1 MDVSVEEVSDKNGC
15 LSRSMTI
22 KAINTIMT
30 ERIWISRVASEI
42 VLQLMYSD
50 TGAPLHEEC
59 VSTVRKKPNL
69 HPELYQRD
77 VTGGMRTPIVSCT

>member
-1 MDVSVEEVSDKNGC
+1 MVC
-15 LSRSMTI
+15 LSCSMTI

-30 ERIWISRVASEI
+30 ERIWISCVASEI
-42 VLQLMYSD
+42 VFQLMYSD
-50 TGAPLHEEC
+50 AGAPLHEEC
-59 VSTVRKKPNL
+59 VTTVRKKPNC